1 MVVLR
6 ALRAELRRNRA
17 RGRVPSGP
25 RYAAAARNEA
35 SRDTSHDP
43 GEDGVGAL
51 GCSGA
56 IEARAPTSKDRAEGY
71 TRALGFVLFFSIFW
85 YMVVVFR
92 AGRKTTKNRKIELHN
107 GWTHLFAHGRLE
119 HRKPQKPSAQDTW
132 GRGRGE
138 ERVGEGFMNRHPRL
152 GDAKR

>member
-1 MVVLR
+1 MR
-6 ALRAELRRNRA
+6 TELRRNRA
-17 RGRVPSGP
+17 RGWVPPGP
-25 RYAAAARNEA
+25 RYAATAARYEA
-35 SRDTSHDP
+35 TRDTSDDP
-43 GEDGVGAL
+43 GEGGVGAL

-71 TRALGFVLFFSIFW
+71 IEPWALSRFFQFSGTWWWCFVQAEKL
-85 YMVVVFR
+85 R
-92 AGRKTTKNRKIELHN
+92 KNRKIELHN

-138 ERVGEGFMNRHPRL
+138 ERVGEGFMNRHTRL
-152 GDAKR
+152 GDAKRWSK